1 MHIDCGRAR
10 IEGDVTRTAN
20 ATRQDGREA
29 RCRVRLRG
37 LWGYSSGGP
46 RPVQLYET
54 AEMEVIGTR
63 SMATIERKR
72 TGARTACALCASGAP
87 LKANAWH
94 SGHVELLSPRVRLEG
109 SSLSLG
115 KLDGCADPSK
125 DRAALPGAECG
136 GT

>member
-1 MHIDCGRAR
+1 MHIDDGRAR
-10 IEGDVTRTAN
+10 IQSDAMRTAN

-54 AEMEVIGTR
+54 AEMEVSGTR
-63 SMATIERKR
+63 SMATIERKD
-72 TGARTACALCASGAP
+72 TGAMTACALCASGAP

-94 SGHVELLSPRVRLEG
+94 SGQVELLSPRVRLEG
-109 SSLSLG
+109 SSLSPG
-115 KLDGCADPSK
+115 KFDGCSAPSK